1 MPPPPPV
8 DRSFDH
14 ESVLFRTA
22 GLDSSS
28 LRADSEFDMVSGHL
42 AAGKP
47 VLETDDM
54 LDQRQLISEIAY
66 NTRVNNRH
74 HEPQAPLATARA
86 PFRFVFYVS
95 DFLSEVVSLIL
106 EIISVIISTIIATIS
121 STLQWYVACKRLP
134 CSC

>member
-28 LRADSEFDMVSGHL
+28 LRADSEFDIVSGHL
-42 AAGKP
+42 GTGKP

-54 LDQRQLISEIAY
+54 LDQRQLISEISH
-66 NTRVNNRH
+66 NTRVNNHH
-74 HEPQAPLATARA
+74 HESQAPTTTIRA
-86 PFRFVFYVS
+86 PFRFVLYVS

-106 EIISVIISTIIATIS
+106 EIISAIISTIS